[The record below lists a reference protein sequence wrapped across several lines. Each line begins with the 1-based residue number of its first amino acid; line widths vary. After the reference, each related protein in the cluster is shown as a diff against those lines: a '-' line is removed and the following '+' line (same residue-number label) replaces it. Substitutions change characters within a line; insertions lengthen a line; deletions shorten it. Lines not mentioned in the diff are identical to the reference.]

1 MRHERLNGATFAP
14 IGDACAH
21 EPLDLHVATV
31 SKNRGEEIRVS
42 LKEFKG
48 TRFLD
53 VRAFVT
59 AKDDS
64 GTRHPTAKGVTLN
77 PARIDEL
84 MDALAQAR
92 AEALRLG
99 LLGNGR
105 TA

>member
-1 MRHERLNGATFAP
+1 MKHEIFNGANAP
-14 IGDACAH
+14 TDAACTR
-21 EPLDLHVATV
+21 EPLDLHIATV
-31 SKNRGEEIRVS
+31 TKNSREEIRVS
-42 LKEFKG
+42 LKEYKG

-53 VRAFVT
+53 LRIFVT
-59 AKDDS
+59 ANDGS
-64 GTRHPTAKGVTLN
+64 EARHPTAKGVAVN